1 LALLL
6 AAAVRAQTT
15 PTPKAAPPAPDP
27 KAIAGMIDK
36 ALRLASTEKAAGH
49 LAEAERQL
57 RSVADR
63 FNSVRALLQLAEL
76 QSEQKDQAGALASL
90 RKARALAPNS
100 EDVLSAYAET
110 LLASPTPDAS
120 IPVLVALTRISPMVA
135 RYQYQ
140 YGVALLQ
147 AGDAAAA
154 VPPLQEAA
162 RLEPDHAPTLI
173 ALGQAL
179 NRRKLYA
186 EAKPPLLRGLSLMP
200 ESVEAV
206 AALAEAEEGLGELKD
221 AEDHARRAL
230 ARSGD
235 DPTASLVIALVL
247 MKQEKFA
254 EARDA
259 LLKAAAA
266 DPASPKVH
274 YQLSL
279 AYARL
284 DDPLSSQKYLAL
296 YNQRL
301 EEGRER
307 VKRVRRITGF
317 SLGGMQP

>member
-1 LALLL
+1 VKAGLPALLL
-6 AAAVRAQTT
+6 AASVGAQTAG
-15 PTPKAAPPAPDP
+15 PRAAAPSPDP

-36 ALRLASTEKAAGH
+36 ALQLASTEKAAGH

-57 RSVADR
+57 RSVAER
-63 FNSVRALLQLAEL
+63 FNSVRALLQLAGL
-76 QSEQKDQAGALASL
+76 QSEQKNQAGALASL

-100 EDVLSAYAET
+100 EDVLSTYAET
-110 LLASPTPDAS
+110 LLASPTPDAG

-140 YGVALLQ
+140 YGVALLH

-154 VPPLQEAA
+154 VPPLQQAE
-162 RLEPDHAPTLI
+162 RLEPDQALTLI

-221 AEDHARRAL
+221 AEDYARRAL
-230 ARSGD
+230 ARRSD
-235 DPTASLVIALVL
+235 DPTASFVVAVVL

-259 LLKAAAA
+259 LLRAAAA
-266 DPASPKVH
+266 DPTS
-274 YQLSL
+274 
-279 AYARL
+279 
-284 DDPLSSQKYLAL
+284 
-296 YNQRL
+296 
-301 EEGRER
+301 
-307 VKRVRRITGF
+307 
-317 SLGGMQP
+317 